1 MPTTYLLSQKQ
12 NSIFRHQNREV
23 WLLSIEHQHCGEG
36 HWPWRQG
43 DPGCVPMPPA
53 TTECL
58 VLALQPSHCTSDVA
72 WSQSCASPFW
82 PSLELFP
89 EVFSAPLSL
98 VSARDPHTLG
108 EAPRWQIET
117 RAGKGWR
124 EAGILQKKSSGK
136 KENIFRMRH
145 HSSEPRK
152 NIKML

>member
-23 WLLSIEHQHCGEG
+23 WLLSIEHRHCGEG

-89 EVFSAPLSL
+89 EVFSAPLSR
-98 VSARDPHTLG
+98 VSQGPPHTWGGTKMTDRDQSRQRVKRSRHPAEEKFRQKREYLQD
-108 EAPRWQIET
+108 EAP
-117 RAGKGWR
+117 
-124 EAGILQKKSSGK
+124 
-136 KENIFRMRH
+136 
-145 HSSEPRK
+145 
-152 NIKML
+152 